1 MLKIEEYFLMPTVL
15 RRTSAVPVASWRHLG
30 TEAMPQART
39 MLSEVLVDGD
49 QPLRTFGLL
58 EPPRGEQPGT
68 YWAAY
73 ETPNS
78 DNASTRV
85 ALEGGYFV
93 GVEHVGPLARLV
105 DSLRWFYEEYLPTSP
120 YLPREGYHLFLFD
133 PRFDGISDASV
144 LTFGVPVNR
153 SRQE

>member
-15 RRTSAVPVASWRHLG
+15 RRTSAVPVASWGHLG
-30 TEAMPQART
+30 TEAVPQART
-39 MLSEVLVDGD
+39 LLNEVTDGD
-49 QPLRTFGLL
+49 QPLRTFGLF

-68 YWAAY
+68 YWAAH
-73 ETPNS
+73 EVANG
-78 DNASTRV
+78 DDASTTV

-120 YLPREGYHLFLFD
+120 YLSREGHHLFLFD
-133 PRFDGISDASV
+133 PRFDGISDATI
-144 LTFGVPVNR
+144 LTFGVPVHR
-153 SRQE
+153 LRQE